1 MSKLNRREKLLEKL
15 DRDWERIFH
24 FYRKQTALRKRSEGR
39 LRSNL
44 GSQIGL
50 DRIKLSIPIEGF
62 SVDRGIDIR
71 AISIK
76 EGAYSLKTGIHQNNW
91 FSQLDINLPKAL
103 HRNNLLN
110 IRDRTE
116 VIKAMEGVEREL
128 RSHGIKVD
136 ILRGKPTYLEIN
148 RTFELP
154 MDFPRY
160 HDAVN
165 ILLAE
170 KHNIL
175 RKRFHPTIVYSNPFS
190 GFRTGKSNKQLKIY
204 DKCYEQLCHTFKDD
218 PDFLEL
224 PKGELVEIARKYTT
238 LARVEFMV
246 RKQPLQRIL
255 NGIETVEDLL
265 TNLEKTLDTIYFNLL
280 SEAGLTEEAFKTS
293 KERKVRSLVRVFKQ
307 FIRMHP
313 HNFISALIKYRQ
325 LHLWGIDQGGEVFK
339 EIGGGR
345 QVVYDRTRT
354 FEKEFMLIKDVENRN
369 PEYLKRMEEVVGK
382 INEKV

>member
-1 MSKLNRREKLLEKL
+1 MSKLDRRERLLEKL
-15 DRDWERIFH
+15 DRDWEKIFR
-24 FYRKQTALRKRSEGR
+24 FYRKQAELRKKPEGR

-50 DRIKLSIPIEGF
+50 DRIKLSIPIEYF
-62 SVDRGIDIR
+62 SVDRRIDIR
-71 AISIK
+71 TVSIK
-76 EGAYSLKTGIHQNNW
+76 EGIYSLKTGIHQNNW

-110 IRDRTE
+110 IRARAE
-116 VIKAMEGVEREL
+116 VIKAMEEVERDL
-128 RSHGIKVD
+128 RSHGVRVELLK
-136 ILRGKPTYLEIN
+136 GKPTYLEIN
-148 RTFELP
+148 KTFELS
-154 MDFPRY
+154 MDFTRY
-160 HDAVN
+160 HDAIG

-175 RKRFHPTIVYSNPFS
+175 RKRFHPTTIYSNPFS

-224 PKGELVEIARKYTT
+224 PKGELVKIARKYTT

-265 TNLEKTLDTIYFNLL
+265 TNLEKTLDTIYFGLL
-280 SEAGLTEEAFKTS
+280 SEAGLTEEAFETA
-293 KERKVRSLVRVFKQ
+293 KERKVKSLVRVFKQ

-325 LHLWGIDQGGEVFK
+325 LHLWGIDQGEKVFK
-339 EIGGGR
+339 EIGGER

-354 FEKEFMLIKDVENRN
+354 FEKEFMLIKDVENRS
-369 PEYLKRMEEVVGK
+369 PEYLKRMEEVVGE
-382 INEKV
+382 INKKV

>member
-1 MSKLNRREKLLEKL
+1 MSKLDRRERLLEKL
-15 DRDWERIFH
+15 DRDWERIFR
-24 FYRKQTALRKRSEGR
+24 FYRKQTVLRKKSEGK
-39 LRSNL
+39 LRFNL

-50 DRIKLSIPIEGF
+50 DRIKLSIPIECF
-62 SVDRGIDIR
+62 SVDSGIDIR
-71 AISIK
+71 VVSIK

-91 FSQLDINLPKAL
+91 YSQLDINLPKAL

-110 IRDRTE
+110 VRDRLE
-116 VIKAMEGVEREL
+116 VIRALEGVARDL
-128 RSHGIKVD
+128 RSHGIMVD
-136 ILRGKPTYLEIN
+136 IFKGKPAYLEIN

-154 MDFPRY
+154 MDFTRY
-160 HDAVN
+160 HDAIG

-175 RKRFHPTIVYSNPFS
+175 RKRFHPTTVYSNPFS

-204 DKCYEQLCHTFKDD
+204 DKCYEQLCHTFMDD

-224 PKGELVEIARKYTT
+224 PKGELVKIARKYTT

-255 NGIETVEDLL
+255 GETETVEDLL
-265 TNLEKTLDTIYFNLL
+265 TNLEKILDTIYFDLL
-280 SEAGLTEEAFKTS
+280 SEAGLTEEAFETA
-293 KERKVRSLVRVFKQ
+293 KERKVKSLVRVFKQ

-325 LHLWGIDQGGEVFK
+325 LHLWGIDQGREVFK
-339 EIGGGR
+339 SIGGEK
-345 QVVYDRTRT
+345 QVIYDRTRI

-369 PEYLKRMEEVVGK
+369 PEYLKRMEEVVSE
-382 INEKV
+382 INKKV

>member
-1 MSKLNRREKLLEKL
+1 MSKLDRRERLLKKL
-15 DRDWERIFH
+15 DRDWEKIFH
-24 FYRKQTALRKRSEGR
+24 FYRKQAELRKKSEDR
-39 LRSNL
+39 LRSDL

-50 DRIKLSIPIEGF
+50 DRVKLSIPIEYF
-62 SVDRGIDIR
+62 SVDSRVDVR

-76 EGAYSLKTGIHQNNW
+76 EGTYSLKTGIHQNNW
-91 FSQLDINLPKAL
+91 FSQLDINFPKAL

-110 IRDRTE
+110 IRDRVE
-116 VIKAMEGVEREL
+116 VIRALEVVENEL
-128 RSHGIKVD
+128 RGHGIRVD
-136 ILRGKPTYLEIN
+136 ILRGKLTYLEIN

-160 HDAVN
+160 HDSIN

-204 DKCYEQLCHTFKDD
+204 DKCYEQLCHSFKDD

-224 PKGELVEIARKYTT
+224 PKGELVKIARRYTT

-255 NGIETVEDLL
+255 NEMETMEDLL
-265 TNLEKTLDTIYFNLL
+265 TNLEKTLDTIYFDLL
-280 SEAGLTEEAFKTS
+280 SEAGLTEEAFETA

-325 LHLWGIDQGGEVFK
+325 LHLWGIDQGREVFK
-339 EIGGGR
+339 CIGGEK
-345 QVVYDRTRT
+345 QIVYERVKR
-354 FEKEFMLIKDVENRN
+354 FEGEFSKIKDVENRG

-382 INEKV
+382 INQKV